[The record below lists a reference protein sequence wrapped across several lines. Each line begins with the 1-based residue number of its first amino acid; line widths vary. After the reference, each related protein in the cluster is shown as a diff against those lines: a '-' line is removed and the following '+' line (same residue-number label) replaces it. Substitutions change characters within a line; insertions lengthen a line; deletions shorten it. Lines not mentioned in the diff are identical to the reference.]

1 MPQTRRFLDL
11 SSGTVERGSPRR
23 GIRGE
28 QRWRLRAAAVL

>member
-28 QRWRLRAAAVL
+28 QKGGVYGPPLF